1 MSAEKT
7 IKVKVLKP
15 IGYGGR
21 QEPGAIID
29 MTEGYVASFGPEYV
43 VPANSAEAETADATT
58 GEEKELS
65 DMTVGELREKAKSL
79 DLPSGGSKA
88 DLIERIELAKE
99 EAE

>member
-1 MSAEKT
+1 MSVEKT

-21 QEPGAIID
+21 HEAGAIID
-29 MTEGYVASFGPEYV
+29 MTEGYVDSFGPEYV
-43 VPANSAEAETADATT
+43 VPADSASAEEADTTT

-65 DMTVGELREKAKSL
+65 DLTVSELREKAKSL

-88 DLIERIELAKE
+88 DLIERIELAKN
-99 EAE
+99 A